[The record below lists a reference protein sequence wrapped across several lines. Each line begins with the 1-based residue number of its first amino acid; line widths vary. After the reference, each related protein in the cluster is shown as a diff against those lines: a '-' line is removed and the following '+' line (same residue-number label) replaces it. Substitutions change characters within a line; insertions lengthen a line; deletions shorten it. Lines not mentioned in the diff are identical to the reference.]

1 MSTLKLGS
9 LLIRTLAKPVATS
22 IKTQA
27 KQHPTF
33 REFCINVAQQSHK
46 LEMTLKMKF
55 LGYKKE
61 VIRPLN
67 DARAIESGANFL
79 SESFVFSVAAT
90 IIIAE
95 SWRSHSSAKHRR
107 NYVDDALENLESQ
120 TVTLKEALEA
130 VQKAHSTTE
139 QQLKQIEEDNAHL
152 RKLLDEILSVSLGLR
167 HHTEYDRQ
175 PSVITLP
182 GLSQEN

>member
-9 LLIRTLAKPVATS
+9 LLIKTLAKPVANS

-33 REFCINVAQQSHK
+33 KEFCIGVAQKSHR
-46 LEMTLKMKF
+46 LEMTLKMNF

-67 DARAIESGANFL
+67 DARAIESGANFI
-79 SESFVFSVAAT
+79 SEAFVFGVAAS

-95 SWRSHSSAKHRR
+95 NWRSRNKDKNRR
-107 NYVDDALENLESQ
+107 NYVDDALESLESRNNEL
-120 TVTLKEALEA
+120 VEKMEYNIKTLQLASERL
-130 VQKAHSTTE
+130 
-139 QQLKQIEEDNAHL
+139 QQLEEENVHL
-152 RKLLDEILSVSLGLR
+152 RNMLDEILSVSMGLKR
-167 HHTEYDRQ
+167 HTQYEQ
-175 PSVITLP
+175 PAVMGLP
-182 GLSQEN
+182 GITKD